1 MSLVIAASDGDL
13 DCVIAAVGG
22 GEDIDGHHIVHMGI
36 QPCMKLV
43 GKDMLIS

>member
-1 MSLVIAASDGDL
+1 MEREKDLNRVKAALLGT
-13 DCVIAAVGG
+13 